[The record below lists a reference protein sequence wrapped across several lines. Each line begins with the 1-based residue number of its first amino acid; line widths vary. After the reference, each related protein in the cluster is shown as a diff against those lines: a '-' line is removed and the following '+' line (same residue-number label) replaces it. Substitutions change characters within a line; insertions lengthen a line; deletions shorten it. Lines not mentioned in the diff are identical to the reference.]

1 MKLNNGRKTRLNG
14 SMLLNMLKR
23 MDGSFI
29 FLQKKTL
36 KQESEVNTDDERI
49 DDYFTEDV
57 GSGC

>member
-1 MKLNNGRKTRLNG
+1 
-14 SMLLNMLKR
+14 

-49 DDYFTEDV
+49 DGYITEDV
-57 GSGC
+57 RC

>member
-1 MKLNNGRKTRLNG
+1 MKLNNGLKTRLNG

-36 KQESEVNTDDERI
+36 RQESKVNTVDERI
-49 DDYFTEDV
+49 DGYITEDV
-57 GSGC
+57 RC

>member
-14 SMLLNMLKR
+14 NMLLNMLKR

-36 KQESEVNTDDERI
+36 KQESEVNTVDERI
-49 DDYFTEDV
+49 DGYITEDV
-57 GSGC
+57 RS

>member
-1 MKLNNGRKTRLNG
+1 MKLSNGRKTRLNG

-36 KQESEVNTDDERI
+36 KQESEVNTVDERI
-49 DDYFTEDV
+49 DDYITKDV
-57 GSGC
+57 RS

>member
-49 DDYFTEDV
+49 DGYITKDV
-57 GSGC
+57 RC

>member
-1 MKLNNGRKTRLNG
+1 MKLNNGLKTRLNG

>member
-1 MKLNNGRKTRLNG
+1 MKLSNGRKTRLNG

-36 KQESEVNTDDERI
+36 KQESEVNTVDERI
-49 DDYFTEDV
+49 DGYITKDV
-57 GSGC
+57 RS

>member
-1 MKLNNGRKTRLNG
+1 MKLNNGLKIRLNG

-36 KQESEVNTDDERI
+36 KQESEVNTVDERI
-49 DDYFTEDV
+49 DGYITEDV
-57 GSGC
+57 RS

>member
-14 SMLLNMLKR
+14 NMLLNMLKR

-36 KQESEVNTDDERI
+36 KQESEVNTVDERI
-49 DDYFTEDV
+49 DGYITKDV
-57 GSGC
+57 RS

>member
-1 MKLNNGRKTRLNG
+1 MKLSNGRKTRLNG

-23 MDGSFI
+23 TDGNFI

-49 DDYFTEDV
+49 DGYITEDV
-57 GSGC
+57 RC

>member
-14 SMLLNMLKR
+14 SMLLIMLKR

-36 KQESEVNTDDERI
+36 KQESEVNTVDERI
-49 DDYFTEDV
+49 DGYITEDV
-57 GSGC
+57 RS

>member
-23 MDGSFI
+23 MDGNFI

-36 KQESEVNTDDERI
+36 RI
-49 DDYFTEDV
+49 END
-57 GSGC
+57 CK